1 MFTSSKVCNLK
12 VRKQGTCCDFS
23 QPGRTSSQVALVVK
37 NLPSYARDAG
47 SIPGSRISPGDKGQQ
62 PASVFLPGKSHGQ
75 RRLVGYSPWGR
86 KEWDMTEHS
95 AVTHLLSTRAWIQ
108 TQACLAL
115 KFMFFT
121 TILLCLLRVS
131 EILFHRKTYLTSA
144 PLLPQQALLD
154 VVLVF
159 PSLLI
164 SREEGQK

>member
-1 MFTSSKVCNLK
+1 MTHFIVIFALL
-12 VRKQGTCCDFS
+12 QWFGA
-23 QPGRTSSQVALVVK
+23 RTT
-37 NLPSYARDAG
+37 
-47 SIPGSRISPGDKGQQ
+47 ISPCMPIHTYMPILYKESACKCRRHGFSPWVNKIPWRKTCQ
-62 PASVFLPGKSHGQ
+62 PTPIFLPGKSHGQ

-144 PLLPQQALLD
+144 PLLP
-154 VVLVF
+154 
-159 PSLLI
+159 
-164 SREEGQK
+164 